1 MQDNS
6 DNLSWSPNKVV
17 FSVVD
22 VETTG
27 VSARFNRVTEIG
39 IITFRGD
46 EIINMYNSFINPGCP
61 IPREITRITGISD
74 KDVADAPSFDDV
86 AREIYSQLENTVIV
100 GHNLAF
106 DYQFLR
112 AEFLRAGIQEFNP
125 MQICTLRLARRLYPQ
140 LKSKSLGNVAH
151 HLQIFVARAHRA
163 LDDADITL
171 KVFKKQITEL
181 KSLEFKTL
189 KQIYTFQFSASA
201 NNLKKMSINK
211 EDKSIY
217 SRIPDSPGVYLFLD
231 AKGKVIYIGKGKSLK
246 KRLQSHFASSAPKK
260 SKSITERGRKL
271 HLYTT
276 NSELVALLLEA
287 ELIKLFMPKSNV
299 QLKRYGPA
307 YFLKVNLTSEIPAIE
322 ITSKFAYDGSDYFG
336 LFINRIKA
344 NDTFELIQKTF
355 RIRECADS
363 VLKKGLRCYL
373 ADIDRCTAPCE
384 NGDAEAQENEL
395 NAVYEFLFGKQQTA
409 LNYLLQKMK
418 KYSDALKFEQAAE
431 TKEAIDLLLKQV
443 HRSSLLAEPVNKANL
458 LIKITGAAG
467 DQDFILLNEGRA
479 VIKDYPMDDRNNFE
493 QLIEEYYTGLIH
505 SDVTPEKEDLEKMK
519 IILNWVINNRDRCEF
534 YYLKSYSSK
543 EQLLA
548 AIPSGSKAQKEKVM
562 NIEVESFLK

>member
-1 MQDNS
+1 MPDNS
-6 DNLSWSPNKVV
+6 VTLSWSPNKVP

-27 VSARFNRVTEIG
+27 VSARFNRITEIG
-39 IITFRGD
+39 IITFCGE
-46 EIINMYNSFINPGCP
+46 EIVNMYNSFINPGCS
-61 IPREITRITGISD
+61 IPREITRITGITD
-74 KDVADAPSFDDV
+74 ADVADAPSFDEV
-86 AREIYSQLENTVIV
+86 AHEIYAQLEGTVLV

-112 AEFLRAGIQEFNP
+112 AEFLRSGIQEFSP

-151 HLQIFVARAHRA
+151 HLRIFVERAHRA

-171 KVFKKQITEL
+171 KIFKKQIDEL

-189 KQIYTFQFSASA
+189 KQIYTFQFSATA

-217 SRIPDSPGVYLFLD
+217 SQIPDSPGVYLFLD

-271 HLYTT
+271 QLYTT

-299 QLKRYGPA
+299 QLKKYGPA
-307 YFLKVNLTSEIPAIE
+307 YFLKVNVSSEIPAIE
-322 ITSKFAYDGSDYFG
+322 ISSKFAYDGNDYFG
-336 LFINRIKA
+336 LFINRVKA

-363 VLKKGLRCYL
+363 VLKKGVRCYL

-384 NGDAEAQENEL
+384 NGNAELQLKEL
-395 NAVYEFLFGKQQTA
+395 EAVYDFLFGKQQTA
-409 LNYLLQKMK
+409 LNQLVQKMK
-418 KYSDALKFEQAAE
+418 RYSDMLKFEKASE
-431 TKEAIDLLLKQV
+431 TKEVIDLILKQV
-443 HRSSLLAEPVNKANL
+443 HRSSLLAEPVNKANV
-458 LIKITGAAG
+458 LIKITGASG
-467 DQDFILLNEGRA
+467 DLDFILLNEGRA
-479 VIKDYPMDDRNNFE
+479 VIKDYPMDDRSNFE
-493 QLIEEYYTGLIH
+493 QLIEEYYAGLIH
-505 SDVTPEKEDLEKMK
+505 SDVAPEKEDLEKMK
-519 IILNWVINNRDRCEF
+519 IILNWVINNRNSCEF
-534 YYLKSYSSK
+534 YYLKSYHSK

-548 AIPSGSKAQKEKVM
+548 AIPSGKNDHKEKIL
-562 NIEVESFLK
+562 NIEVESFL